1 MLRLVVHEQDDRDL
15 EERAAAVAD
24 DDIDGASLRQLS
36 DACGW
41 QLDIVS
47 CDEGSIAPSS
57 CFPTPPGR
65 RRDHARGRRMRVA
78 DDPGPFE
85 EMGCP

>member
-15 EERAAAVAD
+15 EQRAAAVAD

-36 DACGW
+36 DACGC

-57 CFPTPPGR
+57 CFPTGTRTAARSRSRSAHGR
-65 RRDHARGRRMRVA
+65 R
-78 DDPGPFE
+78 
-85 EMGCP
+85 

>member
-36 DACGW
+36 DACGC

-47 CDEGSIAPSS
+47 CDEGVNRAQLVLSDATRTAARSRS
-57 CFPTPPGR
+57 RSAHGR
-65 RRDHARGRRMRVA
+65 R
-78 DDPGPFE
+78 
-85 EMGCP
+85 